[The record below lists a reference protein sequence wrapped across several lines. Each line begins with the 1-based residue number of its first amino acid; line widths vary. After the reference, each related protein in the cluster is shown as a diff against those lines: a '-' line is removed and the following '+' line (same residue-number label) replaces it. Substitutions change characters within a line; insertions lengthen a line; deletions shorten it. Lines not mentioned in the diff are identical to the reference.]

1 MRTSFTLLLILAGL
15 VLHAQ
20 VPIEVKIEP
29 RPSSKGIQPS
39 FEVMVPQATAN
50 DAIDL
55 WKKTIIPGRLFKKTP
70 KMEKKGDEWMV
81 NNVLITDITA
91 IPLNVYTQVSS
102 FSGSIYFR
110 AFFQAETGFLGS
122 QESSEEVVSEASR
135 FVRNYAVQLYRQAV
149 GKELKQEERK
159 LKDLENK
166 LSRLQKQNRNFNNK
180 ISDAQRDEMDLKN
193 EALQNEELL
202 KNQQNII
209 QVDST
214 DLNTGKAREQ
224 MEKQVRDNQKDIT
237 KSQKSQ
243 NRYSRKAYSNQK
255 DQKEKINQIEQQ
267 RQKVAEVQT
276 KLDNI
281 R

>member
-1 MRTSFTLLLILAGL
+1 MKTLFTLLLILAGS

-20 VPIEVKIEP
+20 VPIEVKIEQ

-55 WKKTIIPGRLFKKTP
+55 WKKTIVPGKLFKKTP
-70 KMEKKGDEWMV
+70 KMSKAKDEFIV
-81 NNVLITDITA
+81 DNVLISDITA
-91 IPLNVYTQVSS
+91 MPLNVLTQVSS
-102 FSGSIYFR
+102 FTGSIYFR
-110 AFFQAETGFLGS
+110 AFFQTEAGFLGS
-122 QESSEEVVSEASR
+122 EGSSEEVVSAASR
-135 FVRNYAVQLYRQAV
+135 FVRDYAVQLYRQAV

-166 LSRLQKQNRNFNNK
+166 LSRLQRQNRNFNNK

-202 KNQQNII
+202 KNQQNVI

-214 DLNTGKAREQ
+214 DLNAAKAREQ
-224 MEKQVRDNQKDIT
+224 MEKQFRDNQKDIT

-243 NRYSRKAYSNQK
+243 NRYSRKAYKNQK
-255 DQKEKINQIEQQ
+255 DQREKINQIGRQ
-267 RQKVAEVQT
+267 RERVQEVQI